1 MHVLAILDSQR
12 LQDEERMIS
21 RIFSGL
27 KERGCTSTLVIPSR
41 LPDSLGHVHSDGLG
55 ADTILTASIP
65 MSFWQRRR
73 GRGGQELV
81 IEESP
86 PDVIWALGEA
96 THQLASSIAG
106 NCQVPAVF
114 DIRSIQE
121 ARHATGRDSTVGGW
135 ITPGPALERI
145 VSGRVGSELVECIRP
160 GVDPDASRFRDPAR
174 ETSVAILG
182 AGEDTASM
190 HALLSSLPRVI
201 KQVPGMQICLEV
213 AGPTREATWRELR
226 SLELLEHVST
236 VPGAAGVHDLL
247 AQCDIFIQPDRY
259 APARTIVLEAMK
271 NESSIIA
278 ARVPHLDWLVD
289 GETAAIV
296 GKPRR
301 DAWTKAILEVLQDSA
316 RQQRLGQ
323 AARKHVLDHHGLQEH
338 LESLLGTFRR
348 ASKGFSYPFTL
359 QGTT

>member
-12 LQDEERMIS
+12 LQDEERMIT

-27 KERGCTSTLVIPSR
+27 KEHGCRSTLVIPSR

-55 ADTILTASIP
+55 ADTILTTSIP

-81 IEESP
+81 IDES

-96 THQLASSIAG
+96 THQLASRISG
-106 NCQVPAVF
+106 TCQVPAVF
-114 DIRSIQE
+114 DIRSIQG
-121 ARHATGRDSTVGGW
+121 ARKAVDRDGTVGGW
-135 ITPGPALERI
+135 ITPGPALAKI
-145 VSGRVGSELVECIRP
+145 VSKRVGPELVECIRP
-160 GVDPDASRFRDPAR
+160 GVEPGAAR
-174 ETSVAILG
+174 IREPEHGPSIAILG

-190 HALLSSLPRVI
+190 HALLSSLPGII
-201 KQVPGMQICLEV
+201 KQVPGMQICIEV

-247 AQCDIFIQPDRY
+247 AQCDIFIQPDRH

-271 NESSIIA
+271 NESSIIS
-278 ARVPHLDWLVD
+278 ARIPHLDWLVD
-289 GETAAIV
+289 GETAV
-296 GKPRR
+296 LVNKPRR
-301 DAWTKAILEVLQDSA
+301 DAWTEAVLRLLQDPA
-316 RQQRLGQ
+316 LQQRLGQ
-323 AARKHVLDHHGLQEH
+323 AARRHVLAHHGLQGH
-338 LESLLGTFRR
+338 LDSLLGTFRR
-348 ASKGFSYPFTL
+348 ATRGFSYPFTL